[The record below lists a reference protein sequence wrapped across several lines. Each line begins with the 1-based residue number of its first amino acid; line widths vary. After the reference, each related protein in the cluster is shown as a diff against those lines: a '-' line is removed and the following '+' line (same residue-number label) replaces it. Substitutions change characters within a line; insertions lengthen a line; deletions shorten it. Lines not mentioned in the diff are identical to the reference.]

1 MQPLALFFMHHTTS
15 RVLGENSLI
24 FFNNQASLQQLRHY
38 QRQEDPLKW
47 IDRFYISRSYLAWFC
62 LWNTLSPVSLG
73 LLQVYHKRV
82 IAQVSL
88 VFVRVFFIYI
98 ERGYL
103 WEKFWGIEALRTS
116 VEKFEVISKFFVIAE
131 VKLADW
137 WLLNMVGSETVLA
150 GLKAK

>member
-1 MQPLALFFMHHTTS
+1 MKCGNTKSNKANKLIEGLKLGTRKYNS
-15 RVLGENSLI
+15 KVLNE
-24 FFNNQASLQQLRHY
+24 Y
-38 QRQEDPLKW
+38 EPE
-47 IDRFYISRSYLAWFC
+47 FC
-62 LWNTLSPVSLG
+62 MFLT
-73 LLQVYHKRV
+73 VYHKRV